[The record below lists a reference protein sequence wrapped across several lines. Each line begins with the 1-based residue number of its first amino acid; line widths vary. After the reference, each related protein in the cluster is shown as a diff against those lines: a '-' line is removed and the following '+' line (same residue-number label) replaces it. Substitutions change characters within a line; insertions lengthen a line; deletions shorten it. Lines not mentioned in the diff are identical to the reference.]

1 MKKIFPATAIGALV
15 LLIIGTFADL
25 RIDQA
30 LYMPGNGFSA
40 FFERLAPLIGATV
53 LMIGAALLFW
63 TYRFVRENLAKLVL
77 SGLVYLGSTLL
88 GLALCYKYCHLFGVA
103 YGVIVAILIAAIVYK
118 IPDELKRRYRW
129 AGIVIVAVFLCSMG
143 VLEVAKILW
152 GRVRFRAMQG
162 DLDLFTPWYHPNG
175 KHYLVAAGGVAD
187 NIKSFPSGHS
197 LWAGSTLSLCLLAL
211 VEPRW
216 KSKEGMVFGLALV
229 YALVVML
236 SRMMQG
242 AHFLSD
248 VTVGFA
254 LPLLALWLARHLLL
268 KQLAQHY
275 PQEYALV

>member
-25 RIDQA
+25 RIDQT

-53 LMIGAALLFW
+53 LMVGAALLFW
-63 TYRFVRENLAKLVL
+63 TYAFVRENLTKLIL
-77 SGLVYLGSTLL
+77 SGLVYLGVTLV
-88 GLALCYKYCHLFGVA
+88 GLALCYKYCHIFGVV
-103 YGVIVAILIAAIVYK
+103 YGVIVAVLIACIVYK
-118 IPDELKRRYRW
+118 IPDELKQRYRW
-129 AGIVIVAVFLCSMG
+129 AGIAIVVVFLCSIG
-143 VLEVAKILW
+143 VLEVAKVIW

-175 KHYLVAAGGVAD
+175 KHYLSAVTVRD

-197 LWAGSTLSLCLLAL
+197 QFAGVTLSLCLLAL
-211 VEPRW
+211 VNPRW
-216 KSKEGMVFGLALV
+216 KNRESMVYGVALA
-229 YALVVML
+229 YALIVMF

-254 LPLLALWLARHLLL
+254 LPMFALWLAHHLLL
-268 KQLAQHY
+268 KQLAQRY
-275 PQEYALV
+275 PQEYELV

>member
-1 MKKIFPATAIGALV
+1 MKKMFPATAIGVLV
-15 LLIIGTFADL
+15 LLIVGTFADL

-53 LMIGAALLFW
+53 LMIGAALVFW
-63 TYRFVRENLAKLVL
+63 TYKLVRENLTKLVL
-77 SGLVYLGSTLL
+77 SGLVYLGSTLV
-88 GLALCYKYCHLFGVA
+88 GLALCYKYCHLIGAV
-103 YGVIVAILIAAIVYK
+103 YGVIVAILIAYVVCK
-118 IPDELKRRYRW
+118 IPDELKQRYRW
-129 AGIVIVAVFLCSMG
+129 AGIAIVVAFLCSMA
-143 VLEVAKILW
+143 VLEVAKVIW

-162 DLDLFTPWYHPNG
+162 NLDLFTPWYHPNG
-175 KHYLVAAGGVAD
+175 KHFRAAVTVAD
-187 NIKSFPSGHS
+187 NIKSFPSGHAQF
-197 LWAGSTLSLCLLAL
+197 AGAALSLCLLAL
-211 VEPRW
+211 VNPRW
-216 KSKEGMVFGLALV
+216 KDKEALVYAVALV

-254 LPLLALWLARHLLL
+254 LPFLALWLARHLLL

-275 PQEYALV
+275 PQEYELA

>member
-30 LYMPGNGFSA
+30 LYMPGNGFSV

-63 TYRFVRENLAKLVL
+63 TYALVRENLTKLIL
-77 SGLVYLGSTLL
+77 SGLIYLGATLV
-88 GLALCYKYCHLFGVA
+88 GLALCYKYCHIFGAA
-103 YGVIVAILIAAIVYK
+103 YGVIVAVLIACIVYR
-118 IPDELKRRYRW
+118 IPDELKQRYRW
-129 AGIVIVAVFLCSMG
+129 AGIAIVAVFLCSLG
-143 VLEVAKILW
+143 VLEVAKVVW

-162 DLDLFTPWYHPNG
+162 NFDLFTPWYHPNG
-175 KHYLVAAGGVAD
+175 KHYLSAVTAAD

-197 LWAGSTLSLCLLAL
+197 QWAGTTLSLCLLAL
-211 VEPRW
+211 VNPRW
-216 KSKEGMVFGLALV
+216 KNKESMVYGVALV
-229 YALVVML
+229 YALVVMF

-254 LPLLALWLARHLLL
+254 LPFLALWLVRYLLL
-268 KQLAQHY
+268 KQLSQHY
-275 PQEYALV
+275 PQEYELA

>member
-1 MKKIFPATAIGALV
+1 MKKLFPATAIGALV
-15 LLIIGTFADL
+15 LLIVGTFADL

-30 LYMPGNGFSA
+30 LYRPGNGFSA

-53 LMIGAALLFW
+53 LMIGAALVFW
-63 TYRFVRENLAKLVL
+63 TYKFVRENLAKLIL
-77 SGLVYLGSTLL
+77 SGLVYLGATLV

-103 YGVIVAILIAAIVYK
+103 YGAIVAILIACIVYK
-118 IPDELKRRYRW
+118 IPDELKQRYRW
-129 AGIVIVAVFLCSMG
+129 AGIAIVAVFLVSMG
-143 VLEVAKILW
+143 VLEVAKIIW

-162 DLDLFTPWYHPNG
+162 NLDLFTPWYHPNG
-175 KHYLVAAGGVAD
+175 KHYLSAVTVAD

-197 LWAGSTLSLCLLAL
+197 QFAGSALLLCLLAL
-211 VEPRW
+211 VNPRW
-216 KSKEGMVFGLALV
+216 KNKESMVYGIALV
-229 YALVVML
+229 YALVVMF

-254 LPLLALWLARHLLL
+254 LPFLALWLARHLLL

-275 PQEYALV
+275 PQEYELA

>member
-25 RIDQA
+25 RIDQV
-30 LYMPGNGFSA
+30 LYMPGNGFSS

-63 TYRFVRENLAKLVL
+63 TYKFVKENLAKLVV
-77 SGLVYLGSTLL
+77 SGLVYLGSTLI
-88 GLALCYKYCHLFGVA
+88 ALVLCHKYCHTPGVV
-103 YGVIVAILIAAIVYK
+103 YGVIVAVLIAWLVSR
-118 IPDELKRRYRW
+118 IPDNLKQRYRW
-129 AGIVIVAVFLCSMG
+129 AGIAIVAVFLCSIA
-143 VLEVAKILW
+143 VLEVAKVIW

-162 DLDLFTPWYHPNG
+162 DFDLFTPWYHPNG
-175 KHYLVAAGGVAD
+175 KHFRSAVAVAD

-197 LWAGSTLSLCLLAL
+197 QFAGAVLSLCLLAL
-211 VEPRW
+211 VNPNW
-216 KSKEGMVFGLALV
+216 KDKESMVYGVALV
-229 YALVVML
+229 YALVVMF

-254 LPLLALWLARHLLL
+254 LPFLALWLARYLLI

-275 PQEYALV
+275 PQEYELA